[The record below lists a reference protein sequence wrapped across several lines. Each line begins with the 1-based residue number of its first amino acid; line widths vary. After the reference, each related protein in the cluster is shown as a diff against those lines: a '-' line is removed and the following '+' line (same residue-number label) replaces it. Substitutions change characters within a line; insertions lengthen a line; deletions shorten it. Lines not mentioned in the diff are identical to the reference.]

1 MHEKAKPISNSWIS
15 VFFVHVVGRNSNFVV
30 LGERLGMTNLLLI
43 VAQYLSTVKP
53 LHVPQ
58 TVQVTILPA
67 FSISPSTGQL
77 STVIFWVFSL
87 STNNDL
93 NFKRFCFETAI
104 SLFVFAFLHMFH
116 DFAGREMHMQQVLTN
131 QRILIEDEFKIHI
144 YGISHNLF

>member
-15 VFFVHVVGRNSNFVV
+15 VFFVHVVGGNSNFVV

-67 FSISPSTGQL
+67 FSISPSTG
-77 STVIFWVFSL
+77 
-87 STNNDL
+87 
-93 NFKRFCFETAI
+93 
-104 SLFVFAFLHMFH
+104 
-116 DFAGREMHMQQVLTN
+116 
-131 QRILIEDEFKIHI
+131 
-144 YGISHNLF
+144 